1 MVWVE
6 EQAVRTVL
14 ARKNAGWC
22 SHARQ
27 RESRKALWKREKL
40 ELGLYVSS
48 RLEISEKSQR
58 ALQ

>member
-1 MVWVE
+1 MPD
-6 EQAVRTVL
+6 
-14 ARKNAGWC
+14 
-22 SHARQ
+22 